1 MPEAAATAAHDGERE
16 GGIARGTDA
25 RCLEHMLQWARRT
38 LLLLPFGV
46 LLAWLAWRRLGAG
59 GWAIAW
65 FVAWVGLQIHIY
77 RTAGRLQAQT
87 GTDPRTGIAQ
97 MTRTFWAGGVL
108 HAMLLPLGFVDTGV
122 EAKLVI
128 TLLMAGVGL
137 AVLMSTSGIGWAYIG
152 VAVPPTLVVVAGW
165 FWHGGVLGWSVAI
178 MCAGSTVVGFVG
190 VRQQRR
196 SWEEQVRLL
205 DDNEMLAASLA
216 LERDRAQA
224 ASEAKTRFFAAASH
238 DLRQP
243 LHALSINAT
252 TLELVAQRGDDTL
265 LKELSQGIGR
275 ALQQSRGLLDGLLDI
290 SRLDAGAVTT
300 QIGAC
305 DIGALLRALRDEFA
319 ALAAQRGLVLQADI
333 CEPAPWGLTD
343 VDQLMRIL
351 SNLVDNAI
359 KFTPAGGITLSLA
372 LEPPGQV
379 LVAVSDT
386 GPGIAPAHRERVFEE
401 FFQVGNPS
409 RDRTQGLGLGLA
421 IVRRTAALIAAD
433 LRLVD
438 VLPHGTRFEL
448 RLPQAA
454 APTLEAAPC
463 EPAGP
468 ALEVERGGT
477 LSVLVIDDEPEVLAA
492 LCTYLHQLGW
502 AALGAA
508 SGAEAARLLA
518 NGHVVDALV
527 VDYRLQEENGI
538 EVIDRLRALRPGLA
552 AIVVTGDTAPQRLSE
567 LVATGAT
574 VLHKPVDAA
583 ELARA
588 LLQVVHRIDHEN
600 PAGHHPAGHQG
611 RTTGLDVSG

>member
-1 MPEAAATAAHDGERE
+1 
-16 GGIARGTDA
+16 
-25 RCLEHMLQWARRT
+25 MLQWGRRT

-46 LLAWLAWRRLGAG
+46 LLAWLAWRRLDAG

-65 FVAWVGLQIHIY
+65 FVAWVGLQVHIY
-77 RTAGRLQAQT
+77 QTAGRLQAQV
-87 GTDPRTGIAQ
+87 GTVPRAGIAQ

-108 HAMLLPLGFVDTGV
+108 HATLLPLGFVDTGV

-137 AVLMSTSGIGWAYIG
+137 AVLMSTSGIVWAYIG

-165 FWHGGVLGWSVAI
+165 FLHGGLLGWSVAI

-190 VRQQRR
+190 VRQQRQ
-196 SWEEQVRLL
+196 SWEQQVRLL

-216 LERDRAQA
+216 LERDRAAA

-252 TLELVAQRGDDTL
+252 TLELVAQRGDDRL
-265 LKELSQGIGR
+265 LKELSHGIGR

-290 SRLDAGAVTT
+290 SRLDAGAVTP
-300 QIGAC
+300 QLGAR
-305 DIGALLRALRDEFA
+305 DIGALLRAVRDEFA
-319 ALAAQRGLVLQADI
+319 ALAAQRGLVLKADI
-333 CEPAPWGLTD
+333 DEAAPWGLTD
-343 VDQLMRIL
+343 ADQLMRIL
-351 SNLVDNAI
+351 SNLIDNAI

-372 LEPPGQV
+372 VEPPGQL
-379 LVAVSDT
+379 LVCVSDT

-401 FFQVGNPS
+401 FFQIGNPS

-421 IVRRTAALIAAD
+421 IVRRTAALIAVD

-438 VLPHGTRFEL
+438 ELPHGTRFEL
-448 RLPQAA
+448 RLAQAA
-454 APTLEAAPC
+454 APAPTLALQEAGGA
-463 EPAGP
+463 EGF
-468 ALEVERGGT
+468 EVQGDVA

-502 AALGAA
+502 AALGVA

-518 NGHVVDALV
+518 DGLAVDALV
-527 VDYRLQEENGI
+527 VDYRLREENGI
-538 EVIDRLRALRPGLA
+538 EVIGRLRALRPGLP

-567 LVATGAT
+567 LLSTSTT
-574 VLHKPVDAA
+574 VLHKPVDAT
-583 ELARA
+583 ELAHA
-588 LLQVVHRIDHEN
+588 LAQAVRPHR
-600 PAGHHPAGHQG
+600 P
-611 RTTGLDVSG
+611 